1 MREKIL
7 KKSYIYV
14 TLTLA
19 IILACIPSNSSAM
32 PISSKLSSGETS
44 NNRDNDINKIAVEL
58 EKKIVREKLFSL
70 GMTSNY
76 VMKKI
81 NELSNEEIHQL
92 AVKVEDIK
100 AAGDAWG
107 AIAAVLILAMIVILV
122 LELLGR
128 RVVSRQ

>member
-32 PISSKLSSGETS
+32 QISSKLSSGETS

-107 AIAAVLILAMIVILV
+107 AIAAILILAMIVILV